1 MKKLLFVF
9 SLMIA
14 LSGCSNTS
22 GLDAVSGK
30 DRYSGDRTVSIQ
42 PHGAACET
50 TQCIM
55 VGAFW
60 TESHKDMALLTISLA
75 NTADFIRSA
84 DVEIDGKKY
93 QLRDDSDLTRY
104 DSQVIRASAYI
115 QSSKDFLV
123 PLSMVKDI
131 TKSKKVWIFVRTG
144 TGQMSNAIID
154 AQGDS
159 KAYYALQRF
168 VAALPK

>member
-1 MKKLLFVF
+1 MKKLLIGFALIA
-9 SLMIA
+9 SLA
-14 LSGCSNTS
+14 GCSNTS

-30 DRYSGDRTVSIQ
+30 DRYTGARTVSVQ

-50 TQCIM
+50 SQCIM

-84 DVEIDGKKY
+84 EIEIDGKKY

-104 DSQVIRASAYI
+104 DSQVTRSSAYV

-123 PLSMVKDI
+123 PLGMVKDI
-131 TKSKKVWIFVRTG
+131 VKAKKAWIFVRTG

-168 VAALPK
+168 VASLPK